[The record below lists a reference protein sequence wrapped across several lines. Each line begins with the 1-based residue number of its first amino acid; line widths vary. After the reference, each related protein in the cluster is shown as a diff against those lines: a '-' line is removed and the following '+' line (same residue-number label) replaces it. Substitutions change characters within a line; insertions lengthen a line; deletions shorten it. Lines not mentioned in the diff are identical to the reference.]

1 MYVMDESQEERK
13 EENMNILLENNIT
26 ISLNLH

>member
-13 EENMNILLENNIT
+13 EENMNVLLENNIT